1 MKVLARQWRKAGEWV
16 MRKGVFA
23 GVLGG
28 AMLLAGGAMAQSNA
42 LYFSPELT
50 AEFTAPS
57 AFDGLYA
64 GVLLGPISARKNNFN
79 TTGWEIR
86 PEIGG
91 VVGWNQPIAP
101 GVILGAEL
109 QGTVATDFSSSAY
122 LRLMALARLGFAA
135 GDNTL
140 IYALGGV
147 GRMGEGWAFEAGLG
161 AEVMVTSNMGLRLEA
176 AGIGQLGPV
185 PNGNNVPAISAMRIT
200 SGAIWQL
207 DGAPAA
213 TTFNFGPVTDFAG
226 LYAGLNIGSLADPQ
240 FNFFDD
246 YGHGWHLSRF
256 EMGGFAGYN
265 HALGEM
271 IRAGVEVQLGANY
284 DTSGDA
290 GVDALALARIGVVPM
305 PGVFAYA
312 AGGVGLVEAAGA
324 YAFGGGVEYA
334 LWGNAALRGEALLL
348 GRMDGAPGL
357 TGISGP
363 TTSKVTIGT
372 VWHFD

>member
-1 MKVLARQWRKAGEWV
+1 MRAGVFVGVLA
-16 MRKGVFA
+16 
-23 GVLGG
+23 G
-28 AMLLAGGAMAQSNA
+28 AMALAGGAMAQSDA
-42 LYFSPELT
+42 LYFSPDLT

-64 GVLLGPISARKNNFN
+64 GVLLGPISARKSNFN
-79 TTGWEIR
+79 TTGADIR
-86 PEIGG
+86 PEMGA
-91 VVGWNQPIAP
+91 VLGWNQPVAP
-101 GVILGAEL
+101 GVVAGAEL
-109 QGTVATDFSSSAY
+109 QAMVATDLSSSAY

-140 IYALGGV
+140 VYLLGGA
-147 GRMGEGWAFEAGLG
+147 GRMGEGWAFEAGIG
-161 AEVMVTSNMGLRLEA
+161 AETMVTANMGLRLEA

-185 PNGNNVPAISAMRIT
+185 PNGNDIPAVSAMRIT
-200 SGAIWQL
+200 SGLIWQL
-207 DGAPAA
+207 DGQPASTA
-213 TTFNFGPVTDFAG
+213 FNSGPVTDFAG
-226 LYAGLNIGSLADPQ
+226 LYAGINIGGLTDPQ

-271 IRAGVEVQLGANY
+271 IRAGIEVQLGANY

-290 GVDALALARIGVVPM
+290 GLDGLALARLGVVPL
-305 PGVFAYA
+305 PGLFAYA
-312 AGGVGLVEAAGA
+312 AGGVGLVEGTSA

-334 LWGNAALRGEALLL
+334 LWGDAALRGEALLL
-348 GRMDGAPGL
+348 NRMDGAPGL
-357 TGISGP
+357 STITTTP
-363 TTSKVTIGT
+363 TSKVTIGT

>member
-1 MKVLARQWRKAGEWV
+1 MVSAFALA
-16 MRKGVFA
+16 
-23 GVLGG
+23 
-28 AMLLAGGAMAQSNA
+28 LLLSSTASAQDNT

-50 AEFTAPS
+50 SELTAPN

-64 GVLLGPISARKNNFN
+64 GVLIGPISARKNNFN
-79 TTGWEIR
+79 TAGAEIR

-91 VVGWNQPIAP
+91 VVGWNQPVAP

-109 QGTVATDFSSSAY
+109 QGTVATDLSSTY

-140 IYALGGV
+140 IYLLGGA
-147 GRMGEGWAFEAGLG
+147 GRLGESWAFEAGIG
-161 AEVMVTSNMGLRLEA
+161 TEVMVAPNMALRLEA

-185 PNGNNVPAISAMRIT
+185 PNGNDIPAISAIRIT

-207 DGAPAA
+207 DGAPSA
-213 TTFNFGPVTDFAG
+213 TSFNTGPVTDFSG
-226 LYAGLNIGSLADPQ
+226 LYAGLNLGGLTDPQ
-240 FNFFDD
+240 FNFFND
-246 YGHGWHLSRF
+246 YGWGWHLSRF

-265 HALGEM
+265 HALNDVF
-271 IRAGVEVQLGANY
+271 RAGIEVQLGVNF

-290 GVDALALARIGVVPM
+290 GLDALALARVGVVPV
-305 PGVFAYA
+305 PAVHAYA
-312 AGGVGLVEAAGA
+312 AGGVGLVEGQAA

-348 GRMDGAPGL
+348 GRVDGAPGL
-357 TGISGP
+357 TGVSGP
-363 TTSKVTIGT
+363 STSKVTIGT

>member
-1 MKVLARQWRKAGEWV
+1 
-16 MRKGVFA
+16 MRAVVFA
-23 GVLGG
+23 GAALG
-28 AMLLAGGAMAQSNA
+28 ALLLAGSAAAQSDA
-42 LYFSPELT
+42 LYFSPDLGSD
-50 AEFTAPS
+50 FTAPS

-64 GVLLGPISARKNNFN
+64 GVLIGPISARKNNFN
-79 TTGWEIR
+79 TVGWDIR

-91 VVGWNQPIAP
+91 VVGWNQPVAP
-101 GVILGAEL
+101 GVIVGAEL

-135 GDNTL
+135 GDNSL
-140 IYALGGV
+140 IYMLAGAGRLG
-147 GRMGEGWAFEAGLG
+147 ESWAFEAGIG

-207 DGAPAA
+207 DGGPVS
-213 TTFNFGPVTDFAG
+213 TGFSSGPVTDFSG
-226 LYAGLNIGSLADPQ
+226 FYAGINIGSLADPQ

-256 EMGGFAGYN
+256 EMGGLAGYN
-265 HALGEM
+265 HALGDM
-271 IRAGVEVQLGANY
+271 IRAGIEVQLGANY

-290 GVDALALARIGVVPM
+290 GLDALALARIGVVPV
-305 PGVFAYA
+305 PGVLAYA

-324 YAFGGGVEYA
+324 YAFGGGLEYA
-334 LWGNAALRGEALLL
+334 LWGDVALRGEALLL

>member
-1 MKVLARQWRKAGEWV
+1 MRCEMVSAFALA
-16 MRKGVFA
+16 
-23 GVLGG
+23 
-28 AMLLAGGAMAQSNA
+28 LLLSSTASAQDNT

-50 AEFTAPS
+50 SELTAPN

-64 GVLLGPISARKNNFN
+64 GVLIGPISARKNNFN
-79 TTGWEIR
+79 TAGAEIR

-91 VVGWNQPIAP
+91 VVGWNQPVAP

-109 QGTVATDFSSSAY
+109 QGTVATDLSSTY

-140 IYALGGV
+140 IYLLGGA
-147 GRMGEGWAFEAGLG
+147 GRLGESWAFEAGIG
-161 AEVMVTSNMGLRLEA
+161 TEVMVAPNMALRLEA

-185 PNGNNVPAISAMRIT
+185 PNGNDIPAISAIRIT

-207 DGAPAA
+207 DGAPSA
-213 TTFNFGPVTDFAG
+213 TSFNTGPVTDFSG
-226 LYAGLNIGSLADPQ
+226 LYAGLNLGGLTDPQ
-240 FNFFDD
+240 FNFFND
-246 YGHGWHLSRF
+246 YGWGWHLSRF

-265 HALGEM
+265 HALNDVF
-271 IRAGVEVQLGANY
+271 RAGIEVQLGVNF

-290 GVDALALARIGVVPM
+290 GLDALALARVGVVPV
-305 PGVFAYA
+305 PAVHAYA
-312 AGGVGLVEAAGA
+312 AGGVGLVEGQAA

-348 GRMDGAPGL
+348 GRVDGAPGL
-357 TGISGP
+357 TGVSGP
-363 TTSKVTIGT
+363 STSKVTIGT

>member
-1 MKVLARQWRKAGEWV
+1 MAAGLGELV
-16 MRKGVFA
+16 MRA
-23 GVLGG
+23 GAIAGALLGT
-28 AMLLAGGAMAQSNA
+28 ALLAGHVVAQDNT
-42 LYFSPELT
+42 LYFSPDLT

-57 AFDGLYA
+57 AFEGLYA
-64 GVLLGPISARKNNFN
+64 GVLIGPISARKNNFN
-79 TTGWEIR
+79 SVGWEIR

-91 VVGWNQPIAP
+91 VVGWNQPVAP

-140 IYALGGV
+140 VYILGGA
-147 GRMGEGWAFEAGLG
+147 GRMGEGWAFEAGIG
-161 AEVMVTSNMGLRLEA
+161 TEVMVTPNMALRLEA

-185 PNGNNVPAISAMRIT
+185 PNGNNIPAVSAMRIT

-207 DGAPAA
+207 DGGPAA
-213 TTFNFGPVTDFAG
+213 TTFNTGPVTDYAG
-226 LYAGLNIGSLADPQ
+226 LYAGLNIGGLTDPQ

-246 YGHGWHLSRF
+246 YGWGWHLSRF

-265 HALGEM
+265 HAIGDML
-271 IRAGVEVQLGANY
+271 RAGVELQLGVNY

-290 GVDALALARIGVVPM
+290 GLDALALARLGVVPT
-305 PGVFAYA
+305 PGILAYA
-312 AGGVGLVEAAGA
+312 AGGVGLVEGTGA
-324 YAFGGGVEYA
+324 YVFGGGVEYA
-334 LWGNAALRGEALLL
+334 LWGQASLRGEALIL
-348 GRMDGAPGL
+348 GRVDGAPGL
-357 TGISGP
+357 TGIAGP
-363 TTSKVTIGT
+363 TSSKVTIGT